1 MVLSLP
7 VPSLDLGAAPAL
19 PDPPAPEVYTQRQQP
34 QKTNLTN
41 ALVYGCVAIIMC
53 ISPLHS
59 QPMGLT
65 VYLHLFKNY
74 ELKCI
79 FPKVVHERGVSEGLH
94 PEG

>member
-1 MVLSLP
+1 MLLSTD
-7 VPSLDLGAAPAL
+7 VW
-19 PDPPAPEVYTQRQQP
+19 
-34 QKTNLTN
+34 
-41 ALVYGCVAIIMC
+41 IIMC
-53 ISPLHS
+53 VSPLHG

-79 FPKVVHERGVSEGLH
+79 FPKVVHERGLYEGLH